1 MHDHARHAHPALV
14 HTCHLQGVLSQMDT
28 KNPVLYL
35 DFPAGRLKLFGTLAF
50 PHNKYM
56 VLRLGGGSSVLCED
70 VFETLV
76 GGQGCVSLVPPLMLG
91 TGLPDGGGAVW

>member
-1 MHDHARHAHPALV
+1 
-14 HTCHLQGVLSQMDT
+14 MDT

-35 DFPAGRLKLFGTLAF
+35 EFPTGRLKLFGTLAF

-56 VLRLGGGSSVLCED
+56 VLRLGGGGAVLCED

-76 GGQGCVSLVPPLMLG
+76 RKAQSHGFGGLGQCSDATGMPRSPAHILSQRATIQCCLVCE
-91 TGLPDGGGAVW
+91 